1 MSASAKLK
9 DSDVGAERQIQT
21 KKLKATSKNDDE
33 NDGNLS
39 HYYSSSEIKLF
50 YINIKRFV
58 KLIKDKF
65 SQIYSESRTDQFISE
80 AEYQIE
86 HFDVVSTNLQ
96 TLIKSYKTYQFKK
109 YFQMFPDEPQFLRE

>member
-58 KLIKDKF
+58 KLNKDKF

-86 HFDVVSTNLQ
+86 HFDVVSTDLQ